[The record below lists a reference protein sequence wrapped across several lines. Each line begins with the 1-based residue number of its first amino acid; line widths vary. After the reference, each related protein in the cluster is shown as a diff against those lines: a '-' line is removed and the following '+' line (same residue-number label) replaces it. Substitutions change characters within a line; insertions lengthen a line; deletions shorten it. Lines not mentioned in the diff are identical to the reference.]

1 MKFYYLTNRA
11 DNILHQNSSSL
22 QLTTKACESFH
33 SHFSKYFYHPR
44 PDINL
49 FTIKLK
55 EYQNRVYINL
65 RSVNFPDTATNKRS
79 HVAKGLEDDLIKQY
93 ESGEISRLEDVSKV
107 SLTHKMEYVRNVPS
121 KLRGCVATQ

>member
-1 MKFYYLTNRA
+1 MIYL
-11 DNILHQNSSSL
+11 Q
-22 QLTTKACESFH
+22 
-33 SHFSKYFYHPR
+33 
-44 PDINL
+44 
-49 FTIKLK
+49 
-55 EYQNRVYINL
+55 V
-65 RSVNFPDTATNKRS
+65 RSVTSPATLTNKRS